1 MLANKPENK
10 TQDEYW
16 HKYDAIELDAF
27 FDSINFETASIS
39 NMSLNLRDS
48 GGISQDKLREAGFKI
63 KRNKFEADI
72 IVISDIRLL
81 NYRYSYSSKE
91 YIFHNN
97 IGKKISEFIDEIIF
111 DEQNAKIPCKYIL
124 LKDLYKYIYK
134 YTGDFDLYKSCD
146 ELFDSNDEN
155 NSKMAMEFISNA
167 NWTGNEI
174 YLKELFNNHYDSR
187 MRRNQYKTSISFKGF
202 LNSLDFAYKYVNYYQ
217 AAHYAKDCLNDEHH
231 NFVYDKFKERFEE
244 SLKGLIQS
252 YKIKIDKI
260 EYSIDKRITDED
272 DEDTL

>member
-1 MLANKPENK
+1 MLANKPENL
-10 TQDEYW
+10 QPDEYW
-16 HKYDAIELDAF
+16 AKYNKNELDAF

-39 NMSLNLRDS
+39 NCSLYLRDS

-72 IVISDIRLL
+72 IVINDIRIEK
-81 NYRYSYSSKE
+81 YRFSGSNKE
-91 YIFHNN
+91 YIFS
-97 IGKKISEFIDEIIF
+97 KQTSRRLEEFLDEMVF
-111 DEQNAKIPCKYIL
+111 DEQNAKIPCRYIY

-146 ELFDSNDEN
+146 ELFDSNDDN

-174 YLKELFNNHYDSR
+174 YVKELFNNYYDSK

-202 LNSLDFAYKYVNYYQ
+202 LNSLNFDYKYINYYQ
-217 AAHYAKDCLNDEHH
+217 AKHYAEDCLNDEHH
-231 NFVYDKFKERFEE
+231 NFVYDKFKQRFEE
-244 SLKGLIQS
+244 SLKGLIES

-260 EYSIDKRITDED
+260 EYSIDKRMVEN
-272 DEDTL
+272 EDTV

>member
-1 MLANKPENK
+1 MLANRPENK

-91 YIFHNN
+91 YVFHNST
-97 IGKKISEFIDEIIF
+97 GKKISEFIDEIIF

-146 ELFDSNDEN
+146 ELFDSNDDN

-174 YLKELFNNHYDSR
+174 YLKELFNNYYDTR
-187 MRRNQYKTSISFKGF
+187 MRRNQYKASISFKGF

-217 AAHYAKDCLNDEHH
+217 AAHYAKDCINDEHH
-231 NFVYDKFKERFEE
+231 TFVYDKFKERFEE

-260 EYSIDKRITDED
+260 EYSIDKRITDDD
-272 DEDTL
+272 DEDTV